1 MKTEA
6 LQKTLENFGLTTHEA
21 AVYLAALSLGPS
33 TILALSR
40 ASGVKRTTVYSVI
53 LALQKKSL
61 LIREVK
67 GWKTQFVA
75 EPPEKLENI
84 IEAKKKELIQALPDL
99 SALHNLKG
107 DDGSIQFY
115 DGLEAVKSVYESLIR
130 DVRSHEDYLVLSDL
144 DQWLSLDA
152 KFFQNFIER
161 RAKLPINI
169 RILSQNSVVAKKLKK
184 NERAYNEKIKLLPEG
199 TALTTNLVITPQRV
213 VIHQLVHPVFA
224 MSIANPNIIRM
235 HKEQFEIMWKAMPE

>member
-1 MKTEA
+1 MKIES
-6 LQKTLENFGLTTHEA
+6 LQKTLENFGLSENEA

-40 ASGVKRTTVYSVI
+40 AAGVKRTTVYSVI
-53 LALQKKSL
+53 LALQNKGL
-61 LIREVK
+61 LIRNVK
-67 GWKTQFVA
+67 GWKTFFAA

-84 IEAKKKELIQALPDL
+84 IESKKAELLQALPDL
-99 SALHNLKG
+99 SSLYNLKG

-115 DGLEAVKSVYESLIR
+115 DGIEAVKSVYDSLIR
-130 DVRSHEDYLVLSDL
+130 DVRAHEDYLVLSDL

-169 RILSQNSVVAKKLKK
+169 RILSQDSKTARKLKQ
-184 NERAYNEKIKLLPEG
+184 NERAYNEKIKFLPQG

-213 VIHQLVHPVFA
+213 VIHQLVPPVFA
-224 MSIANPNIIRM
+224 MSIANPNVIRM
-235 HKEQFEIMWKAMPE
+235 HKEQFEIMWKALPE